1 VIVPRVDVADT
12 AAVAAHYD
20 ELDDLYRSFWGTNL
34 HHGYWITGNESTEE
48 AAANLT
54 RLVANQAGMKP
65 GDRVCDLGCGY
76 GAAAILW
83 QRDFGA
89 AVTGITI
96 SEKQFLH
103 GRSAAA
109 GSSNIQL
116 LCGDALESGLP
127 SQTFDVVTAI
137 ESSEHMPD
145 KARFFAEA
153 YRLLHPGGRCVV
165 AAWLTRDHP
174 ARWVAKHL
182 LDPIC
187 REGRL
192 PSMASAQEYRDM
204 LGAAGFRDIQVSDLS
219 PQVKKTWSVCA
230 GRIVSRFLGDPSLRR
245 ILFDPLFANR
255 IFALTVFRIWL
266 AYRTGSMRFGLF
278 AARK

>member
-1 VIVPRVDVADT
+1 MIVPRADVADA

-34 HHGYWITGNESTEE
+34 HHGYWITGKESAEE

-83 QRDFGA
+83 QREFGA

-109 GSSNIQL
+109 GNSNIQL

-153 YRLLHPGGRCVV
+153 HRLLRPGGRCVV
-165 AAWLTRDHP
+165 AAWLTRDRP
-174 ARWVAKHL
+174 YSTEAKYL

-192 PSMASAQEYRDM
+192 PSMASVMEYRSM
-204 LGAAGFRDIQVSDLS
+204 LIATGFHDIHVSDLTK
-219 PQVKKTWSVCA
+219 QVRKTWSICA
-230 GRIVSRFLGDPSLRR
+230 SRVIRRFLGNSSFRR
-245 ILFDPLFANR
+245 LLANR
-255 IFALTVFRIWL
+255 RFTNRVFAKTVFRIWL
-266 AYRTGSMRFGLF
+266 AYQIGSMRFGLF
-278 AARK
+278 TAQK

>member
-1 VIVPRVDVADT
+1 MIVPRAEVADT

-20 ELDDLYRSFWGTNL
+20 ELDDLYRSFWGTSL
-34 HHGYWITGNESTEE
+34 HHGYWITGKESAEE
-48 AAANLT
+48 AAANLS
-54 RLVANQAGMKP
+54 RLVANQAAMKS

-83 QRDFGA
+83 QREFGA
-89 AVTGITI
+89 AVTGITN

-109 GSSNIQL
+109 GNSNIQL

-127 SQTFDVVTAI
+127 SQTFDVATAI

-153 YRLLHPGGRCVV
+153 HRVLRPGGRCVV

-174 ARWVAKHL
+174 ARWEAKYL

-192 PSMASAQEYRDM
+192 PSMASAAEYIRM
-204 LGAAGFRDIQVSDLS
+204 LEDANFHDIHFSNLSFRAR
-219 PQVKKTWSVCA
+219 KTWSICA
-230 GRIVSRFLGDPSLRR
+230 SRVVRRFLGDSSFRR
-245 ILFDPLFANR
+245 LLSNRHFTNRVFAR
-255 IFALTVFRIWL
+255 TVFRIWL
-266 AYRTGSMRFGLF
+266 AYHIGAMRFGLF
-278 AARK
+278 SAQK